1 MFERKSAGF
10 MVNARRAMG
19 LTDPSVEHRA
29 GTGADH
35 V

>member
-10 MVNARRAMG
+10 MVNDRRAMA
-19 LTDPSVEHRA
+19 LTDPSIEHSA